1 MTRPKRP
8 GSSRSS
14 RSSPSRRR
22 APNDRRELD
31 GGEATPAGRE
41 TWCSTSLAPEL
52 ALAAVVHRADVERAR
67 RLASSSTPA
76 NRVRATPTRGSG
88 RVVWSWSELTLCVL
102 SARAR
107 STRVCC
113 RAAAPSSR
121 IAVFRRAVAARLQA
135 ARCPLP
141 PLAPTAAP
149 PALAPP
155 TASSDSL
162 SRSRAPAHLAARV
175 LHHARHYSRIIGAVA
190 HLAVCGE
197 DRLWAVSKRG
207 GTAARP
213 SLSGTLSLAAITH
226 VCRMPSTNEFSF
238 HTRHVWSWGCR
249 VVCGCRPRQVWGGR
263 HHTTPTCLD

>member
-1 MTRPKRP
+1 M
-8 GSSRSS
+8 
-14 RSSPSRRR
+14 
-22 APNDRRELD
+22 
-31 GGEATPAGRE
+31 
-41 TWCSTSLAPEL
+41 
-52 ALAAVVHRADVERAR
+52 VHRADVERAR

-238 HTRHVWSWGCR
+238 HTRHVWSWATPGAVVWHVWVSSPSGVGWATPHDTDMLGLIARPVRTVYKWSPSLTSAASVLYAR
-249 VVCGCRPRQVWGGR
+249 VPPCVEHARDARQRTGFL
-263 HHTTPTCLD
+263 HCAA